1 MNTRQLRKREKRTQE
16 GEETKETHQY
26 DDPLIMPCC
35 FPVHKALI
43 IPKEPRTR
51 SKRRRTT
58 TTEEEE
64 GECEGSSTPSYS
76 VDFFLFAL
84 YGKIGVSHT
93 NDGFTGS
100 RPPDM

>member
-1 MNTRQLRKREKRTQE
+1 MNTRQPRKRKKITEE
-16 GEETKETHQY
+16 GEGTKETHQY
-26 DDPLIMPCC
+26 DDPLFIPCR

-51 SKRRRTT
+51 SKRQRTT
-58 TTEEEE
+58 TTEEE
-64 GECEGSSTPSYS
+64 GECEGPSTPSYS

-93 NDGFTGS
+93 NDGFAGS